1 MQTPAKPQKTPAVR
15 LAPLP
20 VNPYLHP
27 FSFFAMILAI
37 ANQKGGVGKT
47 TTVVNLA
54 AAIAARKKNVLVID
68 LDPQANATSGLGVEP
83 TEGVSLLGALLNQAN
98 IDDYI
103 VGTCVER
110 VNLIPAEVNLSGV
123 EIEIARQEDHLHAL
137 NRVLK
142 PIEDSHV
149 FDYILL
155 DCPPSLGILM
165 TNALATADAVL
176 IPMQCEYYAME
187 GLSIILQLIDRM
199 KNFGQNPTL
208 RAEGIIMTMYARTR
222 LADEVV
228 TQVRQHYSDLVY
240 KTVVPRSVRAGEA
253 PSFGIPLVAYAP
265 NTPVAKAYF
274 DLADEFLARQRRK
287 R

>member
-1 MQTPAKPQKTPAVR
+1 
-15 LAPLP
+15 
-20 VNPYLHP
+20 
-27 FSFFAMILAI
+27 MILAI

-98 IDDYI
+98 IDEYI
-103 VGTCVER
+103 VGTSVER

-123 EIEIARQEDHLHAL
+123 EVEIARQDDHLHAL

-199 KNFGQNPTL
+199 RNFGQNPTL
-208 RAEGIIMTMYARTR
+208 RAEGIVMTMYARTR

-228 TQVRQHYSDLVY
+228 SQVRQHYSDLVY
-240 KTVVPRSVRAGEA
+240 KTIIPRSVRAGEA